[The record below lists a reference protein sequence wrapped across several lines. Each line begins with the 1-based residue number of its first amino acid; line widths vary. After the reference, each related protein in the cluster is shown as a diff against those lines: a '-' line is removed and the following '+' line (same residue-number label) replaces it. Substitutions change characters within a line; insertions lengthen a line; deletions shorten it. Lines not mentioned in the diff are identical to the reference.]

1 MTELVWQHLPAD
13 DRGLA
18 YGDGCFETLRLTP
31 GAAPLWSRHRARLL
45 EGAGR
50 LGIPFSA
57 DEADAALTAALSQA
71 QDAEAGVL
79 KLILTRGSGGRGY
92 AWPEPAAPRLIAS
105 LHPRPTRPQRDYTD
119 GIQAGLCAQRLALQ
133 PAFAGLK
140 HLNRLEQVMARREVQ
155 QAGWQEGL
163 MCDAGGCPVEFTSMN
178 LFAVVAGEL
187 WTPAVTDCGVA
198 GVARGLILEEL
209 APQLGL
215 RVQVATRPLSQLDAA
230 TEVFACNS
238 VAGILPV
245 RKLAQWVWPVGEITR
260 VIQGRLEQRFE

>member
-1 MTELVWQHLPAD
+1 MTELVWQQLPAD

-45 EGAGR
+45 AGASR
-50 LGIPFSA
+50 LGIPLSA
-57 DEADAALTAALSQA
+57 DELDMALVSALGRASESG
-71 QDAEAGVL
+71 AEVL

-92 AWPEPAAPRLIAS
+92 AWPEAMVPRLVAS
-105 LHPRPTRPQRDYTD
+105 LHPRPVRSPHDYTD
-119 GIQAGLCAQRLALQ
+119 GIVAGLCQQRLALQ

-140 HLNRLEQVMARREVQ
+140 HLNRLEQVMARHEVQ

-163 MCDAGGCPVEFTSMN
+163 MCDTRGRPVEFTSMN

-187 WTPAVTDCGVA
+187 WTPPVTECGVA
-198 GVARGLILEEL
+198 GVARGLILEDL
-209 APQLGL
+209 APALGL
-215 RVQVATRPLSQLDAA
+215 STQVTARPLSQLDAA

-260 VIQGRLEQRFE
+260 SIQGRLEQRFE